1 MKISKKFALTITNN
15 TRTKD
20 SSLEELLA
28 PINTLLDVLH
38 SKHYE
43 TGYLGFEFQKRD
55 PRCAHVHTLLVGDKV
70 PFFKKL
76 NTNKALHVQC
86 DLLKEE
92 ADVVRWVTYCHKE
105 EKQSLEE
112 RYQQSK
118 SPEDKENRTPS
129 EASLFVSPPVIG
141 VLYSGGH
148 AG

>member
-1 MKISKKFALTITNN
+1 M
-15 TRTKD
+15 
-20 SSLEELLA
+20 
-28 PINTLLDVLH
+28 
-38 SKHYE
+38 
-43 TGYLGFEFQKRD
+43 
-55 PRCAHVHTLLVGDKV
+55 HTLLVGDKV

-105 EKQSLEE
+105 ENN
-112 RYQQSK
+112 RSK
-118 SPEDKENRTPS
+118 SDINNQNLQKTKRIEHRAKRACS
-129 EASLFVSPPVIG
+129 VSPPVIG